1 MIVPDVDAMK
11 QKRSY
16 ELMVC
21 EPEPVSNT
29 GKIKTAACEVVCGL
43 HLAAAIPDMSEF
55 DKGYLLGKGETI
67 ADMRRAEKKETEVV
81 KA

>member
-1 MIVPDVDAMK
+1 MSEKEKEII
-11 QKRSY
+11 
-16 ELMVC
+16 E
-21 EPEPVSNT
+21 T
-29 GKIKTAACEVVCGL
+29 
-43 HLAAAIPDMSEF
+43 LAAAIPGMSEF

>member
-1 MIVPDVDAMK
+1 MSEREKEIIETLTTV
-11 QKRSY
+11 
-16 ELMVC
+16 
-21 EPEPVSNT
+21 
-29 GKIKTAACEVVCGL
+29 
-43 HLAAAIPDMSEF
+43 IPDMSEF

>member
-1 MIVPDVDAMK
+1 MSEKEKEII
-11 QKRSY
+11 
-16 ELMVC
+16 E
-21 EPEPVSNT
+21 T
-29 GKIKTAACEVVCGL
+29 
-43 HLAAAIPDMSEF
+43 LAAAIPDMSEF

>member
-1 MIVPDVDAMK
+1 ILSINSWQEHSLRRRGYKVMSEKEKEII
-11 QKRSY
+11 
-16 ELMVC
+16 E
-21 EPEPVSNT
+21 T
-29 GKIKTAACEVVCGL
+29 
-43 HLAAAIPDMSEF
+43 LAAAIPDMSEF